1 MKANE
6 KKLTWLAG
14 FSHFMTHGY
23 MSLLP
28 ALLVVITAEHSL
40 SFTDIGII
48 ANVGYFLYGLGA
60 FPAGYLSDKFG
71 SKMMLTIGASGMAVC
86 SIMVGLSSGAVGFA
100 ITYALLGVFASIHHP
115 AGLSLIARR
124 VETKKGK
131 ALGLHGVLGNVGMFL
146 TPMVAGLG
154 VMYFRTWRSAYI
166 IYGLVGLVFALVIHL
181 TKVEEE
187 ADLNWRGL
195 LNWPKKLFSGAI
207 KVRVK
212 KERELPAGETEADSV
227 LPTVLT
233 IIPVSLLLLYAGS
246 VLSGFI
252 FRGSL
257 TFFPA
262 LLQREVHFINIHD
275 ESVAIAATVTTAVLS
290 LGLIGA
296 WFGGWINDKIRR
308 PELFPILLFI
318 IVSPLLY
325 LISIKTDSPLLLV
338 SCLFSLFYYAWQPS
352 HNYLISKYTKKASH
366 GMGFGIN
373 FFLIFGI
380 GSIATAIGGYMAD
393 EYSVDRFYFLM
404 SVLGCITLLAAI
416 GVYAARSYLIKLNW
430 KLVKE
435 NNHADQ
441 R

>member
-1 MKANE
+1 
-6 KKLTWLAG
+6 
-14 FSHFMTHGY
+14 MTHGY

-28 ALLVVITAEHSL
+28 AVLEVITAEHSL

-48 ANVGYFLYGLGA
+48 ANIGYFLYGLGA
-60 FPAGYLSDKFG
+60 FPAGYLADKFG
-71 SKMMLTIGASGMAVC
+71 SKLMLTIGVSGMAVS
-86 SIMVGLSSGAVGFA
+86 SILVGLSPGAISFA
-100 ITYALLGVFASIHHP
+100 VTYALLGVFASIHHP

-146 TPMVAGLG
+146 TPMIAGLG

-166 IYGLVGLVFALVIHL
+166 LYGLVGLVFALFIHL

-187 ADLNWRGL
+187 KDLNWKKL
-195 LNWPKKLFSGAI
+195 LSWPKKFFSGSKTVPADKGQG
-207 KVRVK
+207 KV
-212 KERELPAGETEADSV
+212 KEKPATDV

-296 WFGGWINDKIRR
+296 WFGGWINDKIKR
-308 PELFPILLFI
+308 PEIFPILLFI
-318 IVSPLLY
+318 IVAPLLY
-325 LISIKTDSPLLLV
+325 LISSLNDSPLLLV

-380 GSIATAIGGYMAD
+380 GSVATAIGGYMAD

-404 SVLGCITLLAAI
+404 SIFGCLTLMAAI
-416 GVYAARSYLIKLNW
+416 GVYAVRAYLLRFNW
-430 KLVKE
+430 KLVRE
-435 NNHADQ
+435 SNLPD
-441 R
+441 

>member
-28 ALLVVITAEHSL
+28 AVLEVITAEHSL

-71 SKMMLTIGASGMAVC
+71 SKLMLTIGVTGMAFS
-86 SIMVGLSSGAVGFA
+86 SILVGLSTGALSFA
-100 ITYALLGVFASIHHP
+100 VTYALLGVFASIHHP

-124 VETKKGK
+124 VENKKGK

-146 TPMVAGLG
+146 TPMIAGLG
-154 VMYFRTWRSAYI
+154 VMFFRTWRSAYI
-166 IYGLVGLVFALVIHL
+166 IYGLVGLLFALYIHL

-187 ADLNWRGL
+187 EDLNWRIL
-195 LNWPKKLFSGAI
+195 LSWPKRLFSGP
-207 KVRVK
+207 VENNENSEE
-212 KERELPAGETEADSV
+212 EREEKNPEDSGGVPAS
-227 LPTVLT
+227 LI
-233 IIPVSLLLLYAGS
+233 IIPVSLLLLYVGS
-246 VLSGFI
+246 ILSGFI

-262 LLQREVHFINIHD
+262 LLQREVYFINIHD
-275 ESVAIAATVTTAVLS
+275 EPVALAATVTTAVLS

-296 WFGGWINDKIRR
+296 WFGGWINDKIKR

-318 IVSPLLY
+318 IVSPILY
-325 LISIKTDSPLLLV
+325 LVSSLNNSPLLIA

-352 HNYLISKYTKKASH
+352 HNYLISKYTRKASH

-373 FFLIFGI
+373 FFLIFGV
-380 GSIATAIGGYMAD
+380 GSIATAIGGYIAD
-393 EYSVDRFYFLM
+393 EYSIDRFYFLM
-404 SVLGCITLLAAI
+404 SVLGCLTLLAAV
-416 GVYAARSYLIKLNW
+416 GVFAVRSYLLKFNW
-430 KLVKE
+430 KLEREK
-435 NNHADQ
+435 NHSN
-441 R
+441 